1 MLCAGV
7 FSMNGIDVSSY
18 QGRVD
23 WAAVRRAGKDFSILR
38 AGFGNMAK
46 QKDQRFDENARGAL
60 AAGVAAG
67 AYWFSY
73 AVSEEEARR
82 EAAGCREVL
91 SPYWGRLTFP
101 IYYDYEYATEQYV
114 KQQTGREPTRAER
127 TAVIEAFLDE
137 IEKAG
142 YRGGVYTNRDYITNK
157 LDMNRLRRFELWLAD
172 YSSRQPD
179 PRAGLRQTASDGSVS
194 GISGAVDLDVSYKDY
209 PAILRAEGKNGL
221 EPEKN
226 WVSDTTSTVEIAPC
240 GVYTVKITGE
250 DIGLVAGTPG
260 VVCLHRCRREGEDT
274 FWHVIGIG
282 EAGQETGIYPAA
294 GGPRIFIARI
304 S

>member
-1 MLCAGV
+1 M
-7 FSMNGIDVSSY
+7 
-18 QGRVD
+18 
-23 WAAVRRAGKDFSILR
+23 
-38 AGFGNMAK
+38 
-46 QKDQRFDENARGAL
+46 
-60 AAGVAAG
+60 
-67 AYWFSY
+67 
-73 AVSEEEARR
+73 
-82 EAAGCREVL
+82 
-91 SPYWGRLTFP
+91 
-101 IYYDYEYATEQYV
+101 

-172 YSSRQPD
+172 YGQPPSRT
-179 PRAGLRQTASDGSVS
+179 RAPVCARPANDGSVS

-240 GVYTVKITGE
+240 GVYTVKMSRRGHRPC
-250 DIGLVAGTPG
+250 GRHARCRL
-260 VVCLHRCRREGEDT
+260 CLHRCRREGEDT
-274 FWHVIGIG
+274 FSG
-282 EAGQETGIYPAA
+282 A
-294 GGPRIFIARI
+294 
-304 S
+304 